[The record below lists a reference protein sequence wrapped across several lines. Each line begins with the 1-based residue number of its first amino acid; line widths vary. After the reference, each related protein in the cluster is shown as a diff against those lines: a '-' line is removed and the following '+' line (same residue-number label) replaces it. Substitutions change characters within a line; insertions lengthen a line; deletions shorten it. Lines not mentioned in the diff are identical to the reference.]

1 MDILQQKI
9 NNKPKEIINQDEIL
23 CDNKKW
29 TTLTFNNES
38 QIEVYSHIR
47 ELPLKLVDKRNN
59 LSYRMKIEKFS
70 GCYVMARDYI
80 KSNGTKKL

>member
-1 MDILQQKI
+1 MDALQQKS

-47 ELPLKLVDKRNN
+47 EPPWDQLIKETIQAIEWRLKNLVA
-59 LSYRMKIEKFS
+59 
-70 GCYVMARDYI
+70 VM
-80 KSNGTKKL
+80 